1 MRTPAR
7 LNSESE
13 PKIRHIAYYYAI
25 GFAVVGILML
35 IFTVVTLVAQALDPW
50 NMAALILTMILPF
63 VVSMLSW
70 REWERIQR
78 ATSTR

>member
-1 MRTPAR
+1 M
-7 LNSESE
+7 
-13 PKIRHIAYYYAI
+13 RHIAFYYAI
-25 GFAVVGILML
+25 GFAVAGVLML

-50 NMAALILTMILPF
+50 NMAALILTTILPF

-70 REWERIQR
+70 REWKQIQR

>member
-1 MRTPAR
+1 M
-7 LNSESE
+7 
-13 PKIRHIAYYYAI
+13 RHIAFYYAI
-25 GFAVVGILML
+25 GFAVVGVLML
-35 IFTVVTLVAQALDPW
+35 IFTVVTLAVQALDSW
-50 NMAALILTMILPF
+50 NMAALVLSMILPF